1 MIHSALTNYNF
12 FSEIMTNFYDMEAKK
27 LTGEVV
33 GMDDYKGK
41 VVLIE
46 NTASL

>member
-1 MIHSALTNYNF
+1 
-12 FSEIMTNFYDMEAKK
+12 MTNFYDLKAKK

-33 GMDDYKGK
+33 GMEDYKGK
-41 VVLIE
+41 VILVE